1 MNYCRELL
9 AMGLEPDCL
18 ANPKGYLAEGIIIN
32 WDDVEW
38 PLNSSNFGNG
48 AIASL
53 PLKSGK
59 KGYLLKQLGIQPF
72 NGTTVTLNAPTNNM
86 PGTATSAVS
95 FRVPQNSPAITSGFI
110 DKMMN
115 GRFIVILRQPIVSER
130 YINGNVPD
138 ASESGFPIFG
148 LFQGLR
154 LSEGSLDRYSD
165 DTGGG
170 WTLTLTE
177 SESPMSGV
185 FLGPDYDTGQAV
197 WDSLLTEASAVAD
210 GE

>member
-1 MNYCRELL
+1 
-9 AMGLEPDCL
+9 MGLEPDCL
-18 ANPKGYLAEGIIIN
+18 ATPKGYLPEGIIIN
-32 WDDVEW
+32 WEDVEW
-38 PLNSSNFGNG
+38 PLDTTNFQAGQIS
-48 AIASL
+48 AL

-86 PGTATSAVS
+86 PGTATNAVS

-110 DKMMN
+110 DKMLN
-115 GRFIVILRQPIVSER
+115 GRFIVILRQPVVSER
-130 YINGNVPD
+130 YINGTVPD
-138 ASESGFPIFG
+138 TSNSGFAVFG

-185 FLGPDYDTGQAV
+185 FLGNNYNAGLAI

>member
-1 MNYCRELL
+1 
-9 AMGLEPDCL
+9 MGLEPDCL
-18 ANPKGYLAEGIIIN
+18 ANPKGYLPEGIIIN

-38 PLNSSNFGNG
+38 PLRTTHFDAGTIS
-48 AIASL
+48 AL
-53 PLKSGK
+53 PLKTGK

-72 NGTTVTLNAPTNNM
+72 NGTTVTLNAPTGNM

-110 DKMMN
+110 DKMLG
-115 GRFIVILRQPIVSER
+115 GRFIVILRQPVISER
-130 YINGNVPD
+130 YVEGTMPD
-138 ASESGFPIFG
+138 TAKSGFQIFG

-170 WTLTLTE
+170 WTITLTE
-177 SESPMSGV
+177 SESPISGL
-185 FLGPDYDTGQAV
+185 FLGGTFEGGLEI
-197 WDSLLTEASAVAD
+197 WNSLLTEATAAAA
-210 GE
+210 EE